1 VPDSD
6 GFLPVLVLM
15 SSSIG
20 LLCAPE
26 TVSFLPQEGSSSQDL
41 GIVSGSV
48 IDMSESALC
57 MPMLGALLFVAMFR
71 GDVSWRC
78 FVAMFRGDVSWRC
91 FVAMSVRLWYVLKDS
106 ICAIFRRFRD
116 VVSITA
122 ASVNRLCCCCTRMT
136 HSLFFIVLAMS

>member
-1 VPDSD
+1 MPDSD

-20 LLCAPE
+20 LLCAPA

-41 GIVSGSV
+41 GIVSGSAS
-48 IDMSESALC
+48 DMSESALC
-57 MPMLGALLFVAMFR
+57 MPMLGALLFVAMF
-71 GDVSWRC
+71 
-78 FVAMFRGDVSWRC
+78 
-91 FVAMSVRLWYVLKDS
+91 VRLWYVLNDS

-122 ASVNRLCCCCTRMT
+122 ASVYRLCCCCTRMT